1 MKRRNLEPIILD
13 TSLRL
18 FRDSGFDNV
27 SVMDICE
34 ACDITKPTFYRYA
47 VTKGDLLPLYF
58 KRICQNMDPAWH
70 DVNQQGSWYGCIE
83 AGFLGI
89 LEPFLEY
96 GTDFCMQFYIQNIKT
111 ETDMF
116 HVNTSFKP
124 QMIECLHQAQLSGD
138 ILDNHSPEDLFAT
151 LVTSMVGCG
160 GHWILT
166 DCEFDIMERFHTILA
181 VVCEKVS

>member
-13 TSLRL
+13 TSLKL
-18 FRDSGFDNV
+18 FRERGFDNV

-34 ACDITKPTFYRYA
+34 ACDVTKPTFYRYA

-58 KRICQNMDPAWH
+58 KRICQDMDPAWH
-70 DVNQQGSWYGCIE
+70 DVAVQGSWYGCIC

-89 LEPFLEY
+89 LLPFLEY
-96 GTDFCMQFYIQNIKT
+96 GADFCMQFYIQNIRT

-116 HVNTSFKP
+116 HVDSSFKP
-124 QMIECLHQAQLSGD
+124 QMVECLHQAQLAGE
-138 ILDNHSPEDLFAT
+138 ILDNNTPVDLFDA
-151 LVTSMVGCG
+151 LVMSMVGCG

-166 DCEFDIMERFHTILA
+166 DCEFDIMERFKVIIS
-181 VVCEKVS
+181 VICEKAS